1 MSSGSSVLYK
11 PTPQEINPKPK
22 QNIRVLFAPSISTSI
37 LDDVPIVNPSPP
49 GSTTTPTSPST
60 EPITNPTSPV
70 TTPTL
75 PDTNPSPTVP
85 TPTLPDT
92 NPTPT
97 VPTPSLPDTNP
108 TPTTTPPPTS
118 TLPSSG
124 GSWCVANQGASSTA
138 LQVALDYACGYG
150 GADCSAIQTGGSCY
164 EPNTIQNHA
173 SYAFNDYYQ
182 KHPDPTSCVFG
193 GAAQLSNTD
202 PNKELTVFPSKHVSE
217 CSGSPPA
224 TMSPPSTT
232 TTTMAPPFSM
242 TPPTFTGPGGD
253 TVYGSAEPTGLP
265 NSAISVSLGFWP
277 IYVAMSLVCAT
288 TKSLGIDYLR
298 VRGLDPLRS
307 IAVVK
312 ARLEQR
318 MLGYCITIA
327 CLLRI
332 IVRTVSY
339 QIQECLA

>member
-1 MSSGSSVLYK
+1 MDARLAGFLSIFLFHVFICSGSSVLYK
-11 PTPQEINPKPK
+11 PTPQEINPKTK

-60 EPITNPTSPV
+60 EPITNPTTPV

-202 PNKELTVFPSKHVSE
+202 PSTGNCHYAASSSTG
-217 CSGSPPA
+217 GSPPA
-224 TMSPPSTT
+224 SMPPPSTT

-242 TPPTFTGPGGD
+242 TPPTITGPGGD

-277 IYVAMSLVCAT
+277 IYVAISLVWSAN
-288 TKSLGIDYLR
+288 
-298 VRGLDPLRS
+298 
-307 IAVVK
+307 
-312 ARLEQR
+312 
-318 MLGYCITIA
+318 
-327 CLLRI
+327 
-332 IVRTVSY
+332 IV
-339 QIQECLA
+339 